1 MDLALEKSRIKF
13 PKKFQEIS
21 RKTLKMDEDILKDIH
36 ILKLNILGCDI
47 YTLLGEHD
55 GSLVINNF
63 HVSFKSCVR
72 INTLGPYIYISII
85 CHQSPNSTPVLCWD
99 IEGSVVSRKISNQ
112 SEIML
117 C

>member
-72 INTLGPYIYISII
+72 INTLGPYIHIHYLPSVSQFHTGSLLGYRRIS
-85 CHQSPNSTPVLCWD
+85 S
-99 IEGSVVSRKISNQ
+99 
-112 SEIML
+112 
-117 C
+117 